1 MTPARLGSMR
11 ASALSLGRTP
21 DMDVVILLGAPGAGK
36 GTQAPLL
43 ATRLGV
49 PIVATGDLFRAA
61 VRDGTPLGIEARR
74 YMDAGQLVPD
84 EITVRLLL
92 DRLARA
98 DADGGV
104 ILDGFPRTAPQ
115 AEALDA
121 ALADRDAAVRVAVLV
136 DVPTE
141 ELIRRM
147 SGRWV
152 CRAAGHPYHEL
163 FSPPHVAGI
172 CDLDGSEL
180 YQRSDDRPET
190 IRARMA
196 QQLGALGDVLDHY
209 RASGVLRTVNGL
221 RSIDEVADE
230 VDAAV
235 AEAGVAPHRRATRAR
250 RADARDAQVEGRGR
264 QDALGRPD
272 RRGGPRARRGEPRPR
287 RLDGRAR
294 PPRRAPHPG
303 RQGRAELP
311 QLPRRRRY
319 DARDPHAY
327 PASTCISIDDEI
339 VHGIPGDR
347 EIKAGQLVSVD
358 VGVIYDDWHGDGAR
372 TFICGGHDAATPE
385 ARGLVDATRLSL
397 MAGIY
402 AAMPGGYIGDI
413 SAAVEDVAVA
423 GGYGIIRQ
431 YVGHGIGTSMHEDP
445 QVPNFR
451 SRSKGIRLEPGLCL
465 AIEPMLTLGSEATEV
480 EADGWTVVTWDGS
493 LAAHF
498 EHTITIGAD
507 GPQILTTV

>member
-1 MTPARLGSMR
+1 
-11 ASALSLGRTP
+11 
-21 DMDVVILLGAPGAGK
+21 MDVVILLGAPGAGK

-61 VRDGTPLGIEARR
+61 VRDGTPLGVEARR

-84 EITVRLLL
+84 DITVRLLL

-121 ALADRDAAVRVAVLV
+121 ALAERDAAVRVAVLV

-163 FSPPHVAGI
+163 FSPPHVPGI

-196 QQLGALGDVLDHY
+196 QQLGALGDVLEHY
-209 RASGVLRTVNGL
+209 RKSGVLRSVNGL

-235 AEAGVAPHRRATRAR
+235 AAAGVAPRTAG
-250 RADARDAQVEGRGR
+250 DAR
-264 QDALGRPD
+264 
-272 RRGGPRARRGEPRPR
+272 
-287 RLDGRAR
+287 
-294 PPRRAPHPG
+294 
-303 RQGRAELP
+303 
-311 QLPRRRRY
+311 
-319 DARDPHAY
+319 
-327 PASTCISIDDEI
+327 
-339 VHGIPGDR
+339 
-347 EIKAGQLVSVD
+347 
-358 VGVIYDDWHGDGAR
+358 
-372 TFICGGHDAATPE
+372 
-385 ARGLVDATRLSL
+385 
-397 MAGIY
+397 
-402 AAMPGGYIGDI
+402 
-413 SAAVEDVAVA
+413 
-423 GGYGIIRQ
+423 
-431 YVGHGIGTSMHEDP
+431 
-445 QVPNFR
+445 
-451 SRSKGIRLEPGLCL
+451 
-465 AIEPMLTLGSEATEV
+465 
-480 EADGWTVVTWDGS
+480 
-493 LAAHF
+493 
-498 EHTITIGAD
+498 
-507 GPQILTTV
+507 